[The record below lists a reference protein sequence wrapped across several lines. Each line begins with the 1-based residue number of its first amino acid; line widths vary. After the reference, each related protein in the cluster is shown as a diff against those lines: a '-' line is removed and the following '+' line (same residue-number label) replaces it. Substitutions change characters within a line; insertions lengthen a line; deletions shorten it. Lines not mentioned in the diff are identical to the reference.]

1 MKKID
6 DLSAEAEVVA
16 ISVDPPEE
24 MAKMHELLGRKIT
37 LLTDPDLRV
46 IGAFQ
51 MQHSMGG
58 ATVGNMGYAIVDA
71 SGTVRAAVVDPLF
84 GRNADRIIQTL
95 RDI

>member
-6 DLSAEAEVVA
+6 DLNVEAEVVA

-24 MAKMHELLGRKIT
+24 MAKMHELLGRNIT

-58 ATVGNMGYAIVDA
+58 ATIGNMGYAIVDR
-71 SGTVRAAVVDPLF
+71 SGTVRTAVVDPLF
-84 GRNADRIIQTL
+84 GRNVDEIL
-95 RDI
+95 RVLQGI